1 MSTNNSST
9 KITDFSY
16 ELPDEK
22 IAKHPLENRD
32 ASKLLVYRKGIII
45 DESFSNCVNYLPEH
59 SLVIFNDT
67 RVIHARIILQKA
79 TGARIEILCL
89 EPFEPHNYEQSFAQ
103 IGQCSWKCTVG
114 NAKKWKTM
122 GFTIHCHWSI

>member
-59 SLVIFNDT
+59 SLVIYTDT
-67 RVIHARIILQKA
+67 
-79 TGARIEILCL
+79 
-89 EPFEPHNYEQSFAQ
+89 P
-103 IGQCSWKCTVG
+103 
-114 NAKKWKTM
+114 
-122 GFTIHCHWSI
+122 